1 MYPRRR
7 PRRPHSRRGGAVLN
21 PPAETE
27 ALTEREIDRI
37 IDLAHSSCGID
48 LSKGKKELIQARLG
62 RKIRQ
67 GNFASFRQY
76 YDHVTADRTGEELLA
91 LVDALTTNFTS
102 FLREPV
108 HFDFLRRHIVRS
120 LHGPIRIWSAACS
133 TGEEPYTIAMS
144 LLEELGSA
152 ATGRVRIL
160 ASDIS
165 TRALAAAERGIYES
179 GRFRDF
185 PPDWRSNYL
194 LRGAERAAGFYRI
207 KPAVRRLVEFTRINL
222 NEPFP
227 AAPAFHAIFC
237 RNVMIYF
244 DKETQGRLVN
254 RLASFLEPGGWL
266 LIGHSESLTGL
277 SHPYDYVQPAVYRR
291 RS

>member
-1 MYPRRR
+1 MNVP
-7 PRRPHSRRGGAVLN
+7 GETDVLTGH
-21 PPAETE
+21 ELE
-27 ALTEREIDRI
+27 QV
-37 IDLAHSSCGID
+37 IDLAHRSCGID
-48 LSKGKKELIQARLG
+48 LRKGKRELIQARLG

-76 YDHVTADRTGEELLA
+76 FDHVNADHTGEELLA
-91 LVDALTTNFTS
+91 LLDALTTNFTS

-108 HFDFLRRHIVRS
+108 HFDFLRRNILRS
-120 LHGPIRIWSAACS
+120 IDGPIRIWSAACA

-144 LLEELGSA
+144 LLEELGPA
-152 ATGRVRIL
+152 AAARTQIL

-165 TRALAAAERGIYES
+165 TRALAAAERGVYES
-179 GRFRDF
+179 DRFRDF
-185 PPDWRSNYL
+185 PPDWRSKYL

-207 KPAVRRLVEFTRINL
+207 KPAVRRLVEFARINL
-222 NEPFP
+222 NEPLP
-227 AAPAFHAIFC
+227 PAPAFRVIFC

-254 RLASFLEPGGWL
+254 RLASLLEPGGWL

-277 SHPYDYVQPAVYRR
+277 SHPYEFIQPAIYRR